1 MTPFKL
7 SRSFA
12 AGQILLYGLFCMV
25 LLVSCAPENGK
36 EGDMTGEPQGKT
48 VTVSPDRTTM
58 FRNPFSGWM
67 IYSGLGNGISENF
80 WERYDN
86 FPSSKGTVN
95 VPRDYAPILLIRVI
109 WAEANPQEGV
119 YAWQDGCD
127 TPQARRFKMLVKGA
141 RERNMRLAFNFGADS
156 RDKHDNACPEY
167 VRETGRTVFVSQAGY
182 AKVWTPYPDDP
193 VFQEC
198 YAGFIHAFAQEFND
212 PDITAFAGGFG
223 IGKWG
228 EYHACIYSTGD
239 DSPREQVFDFLTDT
253 FVKEFTRIPI
263 TLNAHRWIGT
273 GVQWDGDRFDPD
285 SERLVQK
292 GVDKGFSLQ
301 SAAFGMKTWFGNWEK
316 SMLFN
321 NRYDVPVASEGGW
334 VKASHGDN
342 YKGDGYRDWADVRKG
357 EFLDAQGS
365 CVNTMDLRY
374 NESLEVSEAWS
385 WFNEAYEYVER
396 FIQEG
401 CYRIYPDRLTLP
413 ESFSHGDKV
422 AISHRWQNLGWSYCP
437 TNIKQW
443 EGRYRTA
450 FALLDKETLQ
460 PVSIRFD
467 EQARPSD
474 WIKGKPRS
482 YVFETVYE
490 DVPPGEYAWAVGIA
504 DAWKDNRPGI
514 FIAAKQN
521 VTPDGWLRLMDVTVE

>member
-12 AGQILLYGLFCMV
+12 TGQILLYGLFCMV

-167 VRETGRTVFVSQAGY
+167 VREKGCKVFESQTGS

-396 FIQEG
+396 FIHEG

>member
-167 VRETGRTVFVSQAGY
+167 VREKGCKVFESQTGSS
-182 AKVWTPYPDDP
+182 KVWTPYPDDP
-193 VFQEC
+193 VFQE
-198 YAGFIHAFAQEFND
+198 
-212 PDITAFAGGFG
+212 
-223 IGKWG
+223 IG
-228 EYHACIYSTGD
+228 
-239 DSPREQVFDFLTDT
+239 R
-253 FVKEFTRIPI
+253 
-263 TLNAHRWIGT
+263 AH
-273 GVQWDGDRFDPD
+273 V
-285 SERLVQK
+285 
-292 GVDKGFSLQ
+292 
-301 SAAFGMKTWFGNWEK
+301 
-316 SMLFN
+316 
-321 NRYDVPVASEGGW
+321 
-334 VKASHGDN
+334 
-342 YKGDGYRDWADVRKG
+342 
-357 EFLDAQGS
+357 
-365 CVNTMDLRY
+365 
-374 NESLEVSEAWS
+374 
-385 WFNEAYEYVER
+385 
-396 FIQEG
+396 
-401 CYRIYPDRLTLP
+401 
-413 ESFSHGDKV
+413 
-422 AISHRWQNLGWSYCP
+422 
-437 TNIKQW
+437 
-443 EGRYRTA
+443 
-450 FALLDKETLQ
+450 
-460 PVSIRFD
+460 
-467 EQARPSD
+467 
-474 WIKGKPRS
+474 
-482 YVFETVYE
+482 
-490 DVPPGEYAWAVGIA
+490 
-504 DAWKDNRPGI
+504 
-514 FIAAKQN
+514 
-521 VTPDGWLRLMDVTVE
+521 

>member
-1 MTPFKL
+1 M
-7 SRSFA
+7 
-12 AGQILLYGLFCMV
+12 
-25 LLVSCAPENGK
+25 
-36 EGDMTGEPQGKT
+36 
-48 VTVSPDRTTM
+48 
-58 FRNPFSGWM
+58 
-67 IYSGLGNGISENF
+67 
-80 WERYDN
+80 
-86 FPSSKGTVN
+86 
-95 VPRDYAPILLIRVI
+95 
-109 WAEANPQEGV
+109 
-119 YAWQDGCD
+119 
-127 TPQARRFKMLVKGA
+127 
-141 RERNMRLAFNFGADS
+141 
-156 RDKHDNACPEY
+156 
-167 VRETGRTVFVSQAGY
+167 
-182 AKVWTPYPDDP
+182 
-193 VFQEC
+193 
-198 YAGFIHAFAQEFND
+198 
-212 PDITAFAGGFG
+212 
-223 IGKWG
+223 
-228 EYHACIYSTGD
+228 
-239 DSPREQVFDFLTDT
+239 FDFLTDT

-482 YVFETVYE
+482 YVLRRSMKMCRPENM
-490 DVPPGEYAWAVGIA
+490 PG
-504 DAWKDNRPGI
+504 R
-514 FIAAKQN
+514 
-521 VTPDGWLRLMDVTVE
+521 